1 MQQTI
6 IQNRL
11 QQSKAEEEAISKQI
25 ASQNVLPSGDE
36 RGYVSEII
44 RKVSSKY
51 SEDLLT
57 KDTDLLK
64 GPIQSTVE
72 EECKRLEN
80 LSFEEKKRVEKIVL
94 LTVLGNGPIE
104 PYLNDPTVTEI
115 VVQRYDNIVIERNG
129 KIEQTDVTFTDEN
142 HLQTIIKRIVQRAG
156 RQISITQPIV
166 DTRLPDGSRVNATIP
181 PVSIDGATLTIRKFS
196 KKVLSGEDYIEKG
209 SMDARM
215 LYFLS
220 LCVCGRMNIVV
231 SGGTGTGKT
240 TLLNMLSSYIPET
253 ELIVTIEDTAELKL
267 QQKNVRRM
275 ETRLAQNNEMMN
287 VNQSML
293 VKAALR
299 QRPDRIIL
307 GEARDGAIVDII
319 SAMSTGHEG
328 SLTTIHATSPEVLF
342 KTRLQILYDQYE
354 GVKFSSN
361 TIAMQAA
368 EAFDIV
374 VQIERFPDGSRKITH
389 ISYVDKAIDTPTGK
403 EVVYQDIFYH
413 DKKERT
419 FKYTG
424 IMPQKILD
432 AAQFW
437 GYEIDTRY
445 FG

>member
-1 MQQTI
+1 MPTI
-6 IQNRL
+6 IQSRL
-11 QQSKAEEEAISKQI
+11 QQSKAEEDAISKQI
-25 ASQNVLPSGDE
+25 ASENVLPSESE
-36 RGYVSEII
+36 RGYVADII

-51 SEDLLT
+51 SEELLK
-57 KDTDLLK
+57 KDTDLLR
-64 GPIQSTVE
+64 GPIQNTVI

-80 LSFEEKKRVEKIVL
+80 LTFEEKKKVEKIVL

-129 KIEQTDVTFTDEN
+129 KIEQTDVSFTDEN
-142 HLQTIIKRIVQRAG
+142 HLQTIIKRIVQREG
-156 RQISITQPIV
+156 RQISLTQPIV
-166 DTRLPDGSRVNATIP
+166 DSRLPDGSRVNATIP

-196 KKVLSGEDYIEKG
+196 KKVLSGEDYINKG

-220 LCVCGRMNIVV
+220 LCVVGRMNIVV
-231 SGGTGTGKT
+231 AGGTGTGKT
-240 TLLNMLSSYIPET
+240 TLLNMLSSYIPKN
-253 ELIVTIEDTAELKL
+253 ELIITIEDTAELKL
-267 QQKNVRRM
+267 QQPNVRRM
-275 ETRLAQNNEMMN
+275 ETRLAQNEEMMN

-307 GEARDGAIVDII
+307 GEARDGAIVDIV

-328 SLTTIHATSPEVLF
+328 SLTTIHATSPKVLF
-342 KTRLQILYDQYE
+342 KTRLKNLYDQYE
-354 GVKFSSN
+354 GANFSSN
-361 TIAMQAA
+361 AVAMQTA

-374 VQIERFPDGSRKITH
+374 VQIERLPDGSRKITH
-389 ISYVDKAIDTPTGK
+389 ICYVDEAVDTPTGK
-403 EVVYQDIFYH
+403 EVVYQDIFYY
-413 DKKERT
+413 DKKERI

-424 IMPQKILD
+424 LMPQKVLD

-437 GYEIDTRY
+437 GLEIDERY
-445 FG
+445 FS